1 MGNPED
7 IRWLRATA
15 NDLNNLI
22 QVISES
28 SKALKPLCATDTE
41 ALRYY
46 SFLSRGLERAQQV
59 TAQMAARA
67 GGLADPFLS
76 PPSPPVAASAVEERV
91 NDVKKTESSI
101 LNPQGSG
108 ELVMV
113 IDDEKI
119 VLELATTVLIEEGY
133 RVIAVTDVFK
143 ALTIYGELKGQIAL
157 VILDFTM
164 PIMDG
169 AEVFDELKKLDRDAS
184 IMLSSGFAEQDKV
197 RTMLARGLKGFLPK
211 PYTKEKLQA
220 QVRSTLDAIR
230 ASRTGERRVL

>member
-1 MGNPED
+1 M
-7 IRWLRATA
+7 
-15 NDLNNLI
+15 
-22 QVISES
+22 
-28 SKALKPLCATDTE
+28 
-41 ALRYY
+41 
-46 SFLSRGLERAQQV
+46 
-59 TAQMAARA
+59 
-67 GGLADPFLS
+67 
-76 PPSPPVAASAVEERV
+76 

-197 RTMLARGLKGFLPK
+197 RAMLARGLKGFLPK